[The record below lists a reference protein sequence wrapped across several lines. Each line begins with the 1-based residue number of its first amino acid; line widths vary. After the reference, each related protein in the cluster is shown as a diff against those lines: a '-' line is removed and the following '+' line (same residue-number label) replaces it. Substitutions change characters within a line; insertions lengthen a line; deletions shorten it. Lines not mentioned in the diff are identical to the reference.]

1 MFARIIRSTSRR
13 STFARFTMVAG
24 SIALIDIG
32 LLYGLHEGAG
42 VDIFIS
48 RLFSYLAA
56 MTAGYFLN
64 RHFTFHQHERF
75 RTILHDLGRFY
86 VVFSGG
92 GLLNYGVFALVV
104 MLGRQAG
111 LKPGVDFWLPLLG
124 VWLGG
129 MVGMGFN
136 FFVSHKLVF
145 DDQ

>member
-1 MFARIIRSTSRR
+1 MLARVVRSTSRR
-13 STFARFTMVAG
+13 ATFARFAVVAG
-24 SIALIDIG
+24 TIALIDIG
-32 LLYGLHEGAG
+32 LLYGLHEGIG
-42 VDIFIS
+42 VDVYIS
-48 RLFSYLAA
+48 RLFSYFAA

-75 RTILHDLGRFY
+75 RTVLHDLGRFY

-104 MLGRQAG
+104 SIGREAG
-111 LKPGVDFWLPLLG
+111 LKPGAVFWLPLLG

-129 MVGMGFN
+129 MVGMCFN
-136 FFVSHKLVF
+136 YFFSHKLVF